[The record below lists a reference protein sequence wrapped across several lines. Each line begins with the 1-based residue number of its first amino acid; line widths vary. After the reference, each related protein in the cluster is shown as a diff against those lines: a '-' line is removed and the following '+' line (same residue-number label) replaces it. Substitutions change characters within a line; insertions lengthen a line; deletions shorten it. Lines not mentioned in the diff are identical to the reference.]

1 MRFRAGVR
9 RSMRTRARRRTSKRR
24 VAWAPES
31 EFGHGIIP
39 DGVIRTNE
47 AAVTLRATVHRA
59 ATRVAILAACGL
71 AAALLAGR
79 AVWARGAPH
88 AAAPRRAAGAAWAQG
103 PPRAAVPP
111 GGGPAAGGARPE
123 APFELVDPKVLRVCS
138 DP

>member
-71 AAALLAGR
+71 AAALLAGG
-79 AVWARGAPH
+79 AVWAQGAP
-88 AAAPRRAAGAAWAQG
+88 P
-103 PPRAAVPP
+103 AAVPP
-111 GGGPAAGGARPE
+111 GGGAAAGGARPE
-123 APFELVDPKVLRVCS
+123 APFELVDP
-138 DP
+138 